1 MNKKTRNIII
11 IVAILLV
18 VGMAVAYA
26 AISQTLTINGTAR
39 VKGNVGVIIT
49 DISQTGSFSSN
60 GTDTISTSY
69 TDTTATFD
77 ATLSEPGETA
87 TYIVTVQNKGNV
99 EATLK
104 QTNYKVGASADVA
117 VSADSIDAV
126 NAADPSAITFT
137 VTGPTT
143 NPLPV
148 DATATYTVVA
158 KWDSS
163 ATSLDPTSVK
173 TMVME
178 LVYEQSV

>member
-1 MNKKTRNIII
+1 MNKKTRNIIV

-39 VKGNVGVIIT
+39 VKGNVGVVIT
-49 DISQTGSFSSN
+49 NISQTGSFSAE
-60 GTDTISTSY
+60 GTDTVATSY

-87 TYIVTVQNKGNV
+87 TYIVTVENKGNV

-104 QTNYKVGASADVA
+104 QTNYKVGADSASATSVA
-117 VSADSIDAV
+117 SLDEV
-126 NAADPSAITFT
+126 NAADPAAITFT

-158 KWDSS
+158 TWDSA
-163 ATSLDPTSVK
+163 ATNLDPTSVK

>member
-1 MNKKTRNIII
+1 MSKKTRNIII

-26 AISQTLTINGTAR
+26 AVSQTLIINGTAR
-39 VKGNVGVIIT
+39 VAGNVGVVIT
-49 DISQTGSFSSN
+49 NISESGDFTASGV
-60 GTDTISTSY
+60 DTVASSY

-77 ATLSEPGETA
+77 ATLSEPGETV

-104 QTNYKVGASADVA
+104 QTNYKVGTTAANAAAVADLN
-117 VSADSIDAV
+117 AV
-126 NAADPSAITFT
+126 NAADPSEITFT
-137 VTGPTT
+137 VTGPTA
-143 NPLPV
+143 NPLAV
-148 DATATYTVVA
+148 NATTTYTVTA
-158 KWDSS
+158 NWSS
-163 ATSLDPTSVK
+163 TATSLDPESVK